1 MSSTKENCK
10 NFLKVACQANFLIS
24 STAILESSKVQI
36 VSTKIGVIDMTW
48 WKNGLLLAA
57 GGVAGLAL
65 AAWLESEG
73 KHDDYDEDVSEDRPR
88 KRAPKADGMELL
100 VEKVR
105 RDAEWAM
112 EECTTDCEREKVYEE
127 VTASIRE
134 LQATLQKR
142 GEKIISDLREQ
153 AMSRGNTEDLEDS
166 TGAITQF
173 KSSMEDL
180 TKSLDDTLASLNPTP
195 AGV

>member
-1 MSSTKENCK
+1 
-10 NFLKVACQANFLIS
+10 
-24 STAILESSKVQI
+24 
-36 VSTKIGVIDMTW
+36 MTW

-73 KHDDYDEDVSEDRPR
+73 KSDDHDDDYDERPR
-88 KRAPKADGMELL
+88 KKAPKTDGMELL

-112 EECTTDCEREKVYEE
+112 EECTTDEQRERVYAE
-127 VTASIRE
+127 VSASIKE
-134 LQATLQKR
+134 LQATLEKR
-142 GEKIISDLREQ
+142 GEEIIADLREQ
-153 AMSRGNTEDLEDS
+153 ALSGDTQEDLDES
-166 TGAITQF
+166 TGAITNF

-180 TKSLDDTLASLNPTP
+180 TKSLDETLTSLKPSVAP

>member
-1 MSSTKENCK
+1 
-10 NFLKVACQANFLIS
+10 
-24 STAILESSKVQI
+24 
-36 VSTKIGVIDMTW
+36 MTW

-73 KHDDYDEDVSEDRPR
+73 RSDDYDEDYEERPR
-88 KRAPKADGMELL
+88 RNVPKADGM
-100 VEKVR
+100 EKVR

-112 EECTTDCEREKVYEE
+112 EECTTDAEREKVYEE

-142 GEKIISDLREQ
+142 GEEIIADLREQ
-153 AMSRGNTEDLEDS
+153 AMSEGDSEELEDS

-180 TKSLDDTLASLNPTP
+180 TKSLDDTLASLKPAP

>member
-1 MSSTKENCK
+1 
-10 NFLKVACQANFLIS
+10 
-24 STAILESSKVQI
+24 
-36 VSTKIGVIDMTW
+36 MTW

-65 AAWLESEG
+65 AAWLESEC
-73 KHDDYDEDVSEDRPR
+73 KDDNYDEDVSEDRLR

-105 RDAEWAM
+105 RDAEWGM
-112 EECTTDCEREKVYEE
+112 EECTTDAEREKVYEE
-127 VTASIRE
+127 VTSSIRK
-134 LQATLQKR
+134 LQATLQKHW
-142 GEKIISDLREQ
+142 EEIIADLQEQ
-153 AMSRGNTEDLEDS
+153 AMSQGDTEDLEDS

-180 TKSLDDTLASLNPTP
+180 TKSLDDTLASLKPAP

>member
-1 MSSTKENCK
+1 
-10 NFLKVACQANFLIS
+10 
-24 STAILESSKVQI
+24 
-36 VSTKIGVIDMTW
+36 MTW

-73 KHDDYDEDVSEDRPR
+73 KSDDYDEDDDERPR
-88 KRAPKADGMELL
+88 RKATKADGMELL

-112 EECTTDCEREKVYEE
+112 EECTTDEQREKVYAE
-127 VTASIRE
+127 VSASIKE
-134 LQATLQKR
+134 LQATLEKR
-142 GEKIISDLREQ
+142 GQEIIADLREQ
-153 AMSRGNTEDLEDS
+153 ALSDGSLEELDEDTD
-166 TGAITQF
+166 AITNF

-180 TKSLDDTLASLNPTP
+180 TKSLDETLTSLKPTVAP
-195 AGV
+195 V